1 MNYHVDLLWEKGA
14 INMEIDVPPYV
25 YMLMHLQQKASRF
38 LFAIASQHGG
48 NSVCVGLSRGDRELQ
63 ASHAVVDDYV

>member
-1 MNYHVDLLWEKGA
+1 
-14 INMEIDVPPYV
+14 MEIDVPPYV

-48 NSVCVGLSRGDRELQ
+48 NSIRACLSRGDRELQ
-63 ASHAVVDDYV
+63 ASRAIVDDYV